1 MWEHMTIDQIFTALI
16 IKDLHPKDNFRRDVI
31 HEVTK
36 WAKEH
41 KDSNMPS
48 SDMGLFLHTS
58 KFIHSEQDNS
68 KLTTYQTGGK
78 KFSKFPKGKA
88 SDAYNL
94 TPTDADAVVDNGKRF
109 SGEVLKS
116 KNIKCLNSRRN
127 KVPYVAVKTV
137 AHFVA
142 IVTQIPSIQ
151 ARQHVSQMFLSKIL
165 KMSLLWTP
173 GIAVHAESH
182 CCWCI
187 NRLGFNFC

>member
-1 MWEHMTIDQIFTALI
+1 MTIDQIFTALI

-41 KDSNMPS
+41 KDRNMPS

-58 KFIHSEQDNS
+58 KFIHSEQDNR

-94 TPTDADAVVDNGKRF
+94 TPTDADAAVDNGKRL

-137 AHFVA
+137 AHICGNCYPDPVDSSKTACKPNVFVKNTQNVIIMDTWYRSA
-142 IVTQIPSIQ
+142 CRVT
-151 ARQHVSQMFLSKIL
+151 
-165 KMSLLWTP
+165 LLLVYQSTR
-173 GIAVHAESH
+173 I
-182 CCWCI
+182 
-187 NRLGFNFC
+187 